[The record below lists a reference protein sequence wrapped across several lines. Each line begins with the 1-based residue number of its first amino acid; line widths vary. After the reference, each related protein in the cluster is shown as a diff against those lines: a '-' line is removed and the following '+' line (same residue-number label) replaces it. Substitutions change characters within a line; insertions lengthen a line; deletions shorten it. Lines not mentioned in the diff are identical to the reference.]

1 MGNTSL
7 CRLNI
12 THKDVIDMDFKTSDI
27 VLASTL
33 KTKGFTLATIE
44 LIGSR
49 GVFVFKDVSQE
60 VLDSFDLGDILVEPN
75 AFHQNV
81 KQLTTAVR
89 RKLTA

>member
-1 MGNTSL
+1 ML
-7 CRLNI
+7 F
-12 THKDVIDMDFKTSDI
+12 DMDFKTSDI

-33 KTKGFTLATIE
+33 KTKGYTLATIE
-44 LIGSR
+44 LVGSR
-49 GVFVFKDVSQE
+49 GVFVFKDVPQE
-60 VLDSFDLGDILVEPN
+60 ILDNFDLGEVLIEPN